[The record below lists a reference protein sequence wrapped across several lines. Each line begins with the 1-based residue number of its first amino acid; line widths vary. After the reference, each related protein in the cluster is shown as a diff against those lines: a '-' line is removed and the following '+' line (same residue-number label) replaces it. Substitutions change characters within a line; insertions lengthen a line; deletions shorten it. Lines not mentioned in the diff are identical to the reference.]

1 MAEETRGR
9 GEFGRG
15 GYQKREPQWRERQS
29 DRGDRGDRGG
39 FQRRDDRRGGYQ
51 QRDDRRGGFRDDRR
65 DGDRRD
71 FQRRDNDRRDFG
83 GRDDRRGDRGGF
95 QRRDDRRGGHQRRD
109 DRRGGFRDDRRKD
122 ASYKNY
128 SSTDEYVSPNGNEPT
143 IPAGVS
149 ADELDRDALRALA
162 TLSGPN
168 RDIVARH
175 LVMAG
180 QLIDLDPE
188 AAYQHAQAA
197 VSRAGRVDVV
207 REAAALT
214 AYASGR
220 YEEALREVRAVRRMR
235 GDSSLRAVEADAERG
250 LGHPEKAVEI
260 IRVKGLKGIA
270 KREGRSASAG
280 LVVAKVIDSAE
291 GQVGVLVEINSETD
305 FVAKSDP
312 FIAFGQNVLEAAIAA
327 DASTLEELK
336 AATYEGKTVE
346 ELTTD
351 AGALLGEK
359 IVVRRIARVE
369 GENVAVYLHKT
380 SKDLPAQVGV
390 LLAVSGENTDEIA
403 HDVAVHIA
411 AMSPKYLDS
420 ESIPADQVE
429 TEKRVARE
437 TAIAEGKPEKIL
449 DKIVEGRLKGFFKE
463 NTLLDQDFA
472 KDSKK
477 SVAQVLSEAGATA
490 TAFARF
496 RVGA

>member
-1 MAEETRGR
+1 MA
-9 GEFGRG
+9 
-15 GYQKREPQWRERQS
+15 
-29 DRGDRGDRGG
+29 
-39 FQRRDDRRGGYQ
+39 
-51 QRDDRRGGFRDDRR
+51 
-65 DGDRRD
+65 
-71 FQRRDNDRRDFG
+71 
-83 GRDDRRGDRGGF
+83 
-95 QRRDDRRGGHQRRD
+95 
-109 DRRGGFRDDRRKD
+109 
-122 ASYKNY
+122 NY
-128 SSTDEYVSPNGNEPT
+128 T
-143 IPAGVS
+143 A
-149 ADELDRDALRALA
+149 AD
-162 TLSGPN
+162 
-168 RDIVARH
+168 IK
-175 LVMAG
+175 
-180 QLIDLDPE
+180 
-188 AAYQHAQAA
+188 
-197 VSRAGRVDVV
+197 
-207 REAAALT
+207 
-214 AYASGR
+214 
-220 YEEALREVRAVRRMR
+220 ALREKTGAGMLDVKKALDEAN
-235 GDSSLRAVEADAERG
+235 GDQQ
-250 LGHPEKAVEI
+250 KAAEI
-260 IRVKGLKGIA
+260 IRVKGLKGIT
-270 KREGRSASAG
+270 KREGRATAEG
-280 LVVAKVIDSAE
+280 LVAARVE
-291 GQVGVLVEINSETD
+291 NGVGYMIEVNSETD

-327 DASTLEELK
+327 NASTLEELQ
-336 AATYEGKTVE
+336 AASYEGKTVE

-359 IVVRRIARVE
+359 IVVRRVARVE
-369 GENVAVYLHKT
+369 GENLHKT

-420 ESIPADQVE
+420 ESIPADQIE

>member
-1 MAEETRGR
+1 MA
-9 GEFGRG
+9 
-15 GYQKREPQWRERQS
+15 
-29 DRGDRGDRGG
+29 
-39 FQRRDDRRGGYQ
+39 
-51 QRDDRRGGFRDDRR
+51 
-65 DGDRRD
+65 
-71 FQRRDNDRRDFG
+71 
-83 GRDDRRGDRGGF
+83 
-95 QRRDDRRGGHQRRD
+95 
-109 DRRGGFRDDRRKD
+109 
-122 ASYKNY
+122 NY
-128 SSTDEYVSPNGNEPT
+128 T
-143 IPAGVS
+143 A
-149 ADELDRDALRALA
+149 AD
-162 TLSGPN
+162 
-168 RDIVARH
+168 IK
-175 LVMAG
+175 
-180 QLIDLDPE
+180 
-188 AAYQHAQAA
+188 
-197 VSRAGRVDVV
+197 
-207 REAAALT
+207 
-214 AYASGR
+214 
-220 YEEALREVRAVRRMR
+220 ALREKTGAGMLDVKKALDEAN
-235 GDSSLRAVEADAERG
+235 GDQQ
-250 LGHPEKAVEI
+250 KAAEI
-260 IRVKGLKGIA
+260 IRVKGLKGIT
-270 KREGRSASAG
+270 KREGRATAEG
-280 LVVAKVIDSAE
+280 LVAARVE
-291 GQVGVLVEINSETD
+291 NGVGYMIEVNSETD

-327 DASTLEELK
+327 VSYTHLRAHE
-336 AATYEGKTVE
+336 TVE

-359 IVVRRIARVE
+359 IVVRRVARVE

-420 ESIPADQVE
+420 ESIPADQIE